1 MLVLAAV
8 LAPFIAVDVAVT
20 PLGGGVVGT
29 GADALAIVVA
39 LVLSAA
45 VAVTDVRP
53 RAGVVG
59 AAGAF
64 MALAAAGRVSSLAA
78 FVVLATAAAAAYR
91 SEGRGVAVALPAG
104 LIALIVT
111 PVAMGDQPMTVN
123 LAGNVALLVAVNLAA
138 VSARDQRRRA
148 AGLEARTDEL
158 ERLRAREARE
168 AIAQERLRI
177 AREVHDAVGHALAA
191 ITVQARVATRRLS
204 RDPAAVAGALADIS
218 ELAASALG
226 DTREA
231 VGQLRTAD
239 GPGTR
244 PQHDL
249 DGLDE
254 LIAALRAPD
263 LDVSLRR
270 EGDGPPV
277 PAAVEAA
284 AYRIVQESLSNVTRH
299 ARARAANVVV
309 RREPSAL
316 VVEVTDEGP
325 AAAAGFAEGHRLVG
339 MRERAEGL
347 GGTLR
352 AGPRYIRGW
361 RVLARLPTRS

>member
-1 MLVLAAV
+1 
-8 LAPFIAVDVAVT
+8 
-20 PLGGGVVGT
+20 
-29 GADALAIVVA
+29 
-39 LVLSAA
+39 
-45 VAVTDVRP
+45 
-53 RAGVVG
+53 
-59 AAGAF
+59 
-64 MALAAAGRVSSLAA
+64 
-78 FVVLATAAAAAYR
+78 
-91 SEGRGVAVALPAG
+91 
-104 LIALIVT
+104 
-111 PVAMGDQPMTVN
+111 
-123 LAGNVALLVAVNLAA
+123 
-138 VSARDQRRRA
+138 
-148 AGLEARTDEL
+148 
-158 ERLRAREARE
+158 
-168 AIAQERLRI
+168 
-177 AREVHDAVGHALAA
+177 
-191 ITVQARVATRRLS
+191 VQARVATRRLS

-254 LIAALRAPD
+254 LVAAMRAPD
-263 LDVSLRR
+263 LKVSLRR

-277 PAAVEAA
+277 PAAVQSA

-299 ARARAANVVV
+299 ARARTATVVV

-316 VVEVTDEGP
+316 VVEVTDDGP
-325 AAAAGFAEGHRLVG
+325 AAAAAFAEGHGLVG

-347 GGTLR
+347 GGTLQ
-352 AGPRYIRGW
+352 AGPRDIRGW

>member
-8 LAPFIAVDVAVT
+8 LAPFVALDVAFT
-20 PLGGGVVGT
+20 PIGGGVARV
-29 GADALAIVVA
+29 ADAPAIALA

-45 VAVTDVRP
+45 AAATDVRP
-53 RAGVVG
+53 HAGVVC
-59 AAGAF
+59 AACAF
-64 MALAAAGRVSSLAA
+64 IALAATGRVSSLAA
-78 FVVLATAAAAAYR
+78 FVVLATATAAAYR
-91 SEGRGVAVALPAG
+91 SDGRGVAVALPAG

-111 PVAMGDQPMTVN
+111 PVAMNDQPMTVN
-123 LAGNVALLVAVNLAA
+123 LAGNVALLVAVVLAA

-158 ERLRAREARE
+158 ERLRASETRE

-204 RDPAAVAGALADIS
+204 RDPAAVAGALADITA
-218 ELAASALG
+218 LAASALG

-254 LIAALRAPD
+254 LVAALRAPD
-263 LDVSLRR
+263 LKVSLRR

-277 PAAVEAA
+277 PAAVQSA

-299 ARARAANVVV
+299 ACARTATVVV

-316 VVEVTDEGP
+316 VVEVTDDGP
-325 AAAAGFAEGHRLVG
+325 AAAAAFGEGHGLVG

-347 GGTLR
+347 GGTLE
-352 AGPRYIRGW
+352 AGPRDIRGW
-361 RVLARLPTRS
+361 RVVARLPTRS

>member
-1 MLVLAAV
+1 
-8 LAPFIAVDVAVT
+8 
-20 PLGGGVVGT
+20 VVGP
-29 GADALAIVVA
+29 GADALAIAVA
-39 LVLSAA
+39 LVLCAA

-59 AAGAF
+59 AAGVF
-64 MALAAAGRVSSLAA
+64 IALAATGRVSSLAA

-91 SEGRGVAVALPAG
+91 SDGRGVAVALPAG
-104 LIALIVT
+104 LIALVVT
-111 PVAMGDQPMTVN
+111 PVAINDQPLTVN
-123 LAGNVALLVAVNLAA
+123 TAGNAALLVAVVLAA

-148 AGLEARTDEL
+148 AELEARADEL
-158 ERLRAREARE
+158 ERLRASETRE

-254 LIAALRAPD
+254 LVAALRAPD
-263 LDVSLRR
+263 LRSRC
-270 EGDGPPV
+270 
-277 PAAVEAA
+277 A
-284 AYRIVQESLSNVTRH
+284 
-299 ARARAANVVV
+299 ARATV
-309 RREPSAL
+309 RRCRPPSSRPPTASSRSRCR
-316 VVEVTDEGP
+316 TSPGTP
-325 AAAAGFAEGHRLVG
+325 APGRRPSSCGAS
-339 MRERAEGL
+339 RA
-347 GGTLR
+347 R
-352 AGPRYIRGW
+352 W
-361 RVLARLPTRS
+361 RWR